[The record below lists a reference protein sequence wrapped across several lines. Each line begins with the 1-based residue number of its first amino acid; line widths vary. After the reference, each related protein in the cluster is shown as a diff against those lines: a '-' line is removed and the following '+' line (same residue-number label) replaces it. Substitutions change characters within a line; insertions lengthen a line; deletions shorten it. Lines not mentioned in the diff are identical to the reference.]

1 MKWISLFLI
10 ALAVHSKAQSVN
22 IGVTDLLPNLDYGNA
37 GLILAQ
43 QVNLSQPAALQSI
56 SFYVVQNSGTMRLG
70 LYDANGASGN
80 PGNKLAETPVITPT
94 VGWNT
99 VPAPYER
106 PSFWRRRSGMR
117 ADEESPRMKLITSN
131 AG

>member
-1 MKWISLFLI
+1 
-10 ALAVHSKAQSVN
+10 
-22 IGVTDLLPNLDYGNA
+22 
-37 GLILAQ
+37 

-99 VPAPYER
+99 VPVMQINLAAGTYWLAYEVSTSGSQYLA
-106 PSFWRRRSGMR
+106 SFNEGPIVY
-117 ADEESPRMKLITSN
+117 ANLDY
-131 AG
+131 G